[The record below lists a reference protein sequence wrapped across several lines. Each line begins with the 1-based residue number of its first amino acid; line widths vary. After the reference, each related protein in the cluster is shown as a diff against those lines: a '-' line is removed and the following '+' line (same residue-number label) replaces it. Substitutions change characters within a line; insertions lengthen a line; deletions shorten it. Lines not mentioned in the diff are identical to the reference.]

1 MKKSITQLA
10 MMVAFLLMGSGAYA
24 QCTGSVYIKNASND
38 DWIVS
43 YYNQDLLVPA
53 QTDANLGYL
62 NMSSSIGR
70 GVLLDSNPNDC
81 NHKFQTNPDT
91 WNPLCALGTGTVY
104 YEATLDL
111 NGCYNNGVIYIY

>member
-1 MKKSITQLA
+1 MKKSITQLT
-10 MMVAFLLMGSGAYA
+10 MMVAFLLMGSGVYA

-62 NMSSSIGR
+62 NMSPNIGR
-70 GVLLDSNPNDC
+70 GVLLANNPNDC

-91 WNPLCALGTGTVY
+91 WNPPCTFGTGTVY
-104 YEATLDL
+104 YEAVQDI
-111 NGCYNNGVIYIY
+111 NGCYNNGVIYIF

>member
-1 MKKSITQLA
+1 MKKTITQLA
-10 MMVAFLLMGSGAYA
+10 VVITFLMLGSVSYA

-53 QTDANLGYL
+53 QTDANLGYI
-62 NMSSSIGR
+62 NMSPTIGR
-70 GVLLDSNPNDC
+70 GVLLNSNPNDC

-91 WNPLCALGTGTVY
+91 WNPTCTLGTGTVY

-111 NGCYNNGVIYIY
+111 NGCYNDGQIYIY